1 MDGRDFKTGRE
12 RIFFFFFFEDKSVR
26 VYREIFH
33 KAVVGQKRSLK
44 NRASEKKCESEKPF
58 VSFGPRGVPSR
69 CGN

>member
-1 MDGRDFKTGRE
+1 MDGRDFKNGGTD
-12 RIFFFFFFEDKSVR
+12 FFEDKSVNR
-26 VYREIFH
+26 CVYREIFH

-58 VSFGPRGVPSR
+58 VSFGSRGVPSR